1 MYRLLPF
8 NFTRIAGQEVLVNE
22 VGDMQIV
29 PNGTVGKIVEKKLG
43 EKSELYKTPKRRVFL
58 TSILHYIS
66 LC

>member
-29 PNGTVGKIVEKKLG
+29 PNGTVGKIVEKKLD
-43 EKSELYKTPKRRVFL
+43 EKSELY
-58 TSILHYIS
+58 
-66 LC
+66 